1 MKAIIFDMD
10 GVIVDT
16 EIIDYDLQIKYLKE
30 NNPNIKNKDY
40 KYFSELVG
48 LSYKK
53 LFRKMSEFLNHSK
66 SIETIEKEYTELEEK
81 AHNNL
86 FYKNLLR
93 YDVIKILDWAKSCN
107 IKLAVVSSSTKIRI
121 INVLKACDI
130 LKYFDLIVSGED
142 FEESKPNPDIY
153 LTALKKLQKNSED
166 VVVIE
171 DSYYGIEA
179 SKNAFI
185 TTIAYKEKR
194 LGIKQSHADYIFNN
208 MTEILTFLKSNNSIL
223 DC

>member
-153 LTALKKLQKNSED
+153 LTVLKKLQKNSED